1 MLRCVHFFPTA
12 AAILV
17 SGMLL
22 SSAAPGQ
29 DLQKTRSTLY
39 GPEIVAA
46 VRRNVERFDWARA
59 ARDSIVASAQPWLT
73 MPEDELWGLMFGA
86 TLPRSWMVWSNGHC
100 PACKAN
106 VPMYNWKMA
115 ALAHP
120 WKVRCPH
127 CSEFFPKNDFGAFY
141 ASGLDEHGVFDPG
154 KADRSLLFNTEH
166 PDVNDPLHLFGVD
179 DGTGY
184 VEGDNRWRFIAAYL
198 VYGQWKQ
205 GVVEGIRTLA
215 AAHLMTGDPACARKA
230 AILMDRVADL
240 YPPFDFGEQGF
251 VYERKADRGYVST
264 WHDACEETREIVMA
278 YDMIFEAIQD
288 DPELVAFLSK
298 KAEQYALENPKASFA
313 DIQRNIETRILRDA
327 IASRSKITTNYP
339 RTEIALAI
347 IHAVLGMPEHEQA
360 FWEIVD
366 PMLQQATA
374 VDGVT
379 GEKGLAGY
387 SCFTI
392 SALGCFIGEF
402 SKSDPAFL
410 HTLLER
416 HPNLRKTFRFFA
428 DTLCLGLYYPQSGDT
443 GAYCHAVD
451 RYVGLNFTRYA
462 NGSGNSGWT
471 LIPPSMFTLC
481 WQYHKETG
489 DPVYAQIAFRENSN
503 DLANLPFDFYIDDPS
518 PVVNDIEAVI
528 REHGPDLVL
537 GSVNLEQWRLALMR
551 SGEGEHRRVLWL
563 DYDSGGGH
571 GHTDGMNLGLFAKG
585 LDLLPELGYP
595 PVQFGGWESP
605 RARWYTMS
613 AAHNTV
619 VVDGA
624 NSVFGQAGETTL
636 WAEGAAFHAMR
647 MSAPGMIG
655 GERFERT
662 AILVDVSPEDFYVL
676 DVFHVKGGHD
686 HTMFLHSHFGGV
698 DLSGLTLRPAEDYG
712 HGAQMRNFQM
722 DPAAPSGWSADW
734 TTEDRLKLLEG
745 EHDIHLRYTGFT
757 REASAGFA
765 EGWAVASLYN
775 STEEIWIPRVL
786 VRRQNA
792 QDAPPLEST
801 FVGVLEPYEGNRFI
815 TAIRRHPMQTP
826 EGLALGDT
834 HAAIEIELADGR
846 RDILMVRD
854 RHDTS
859 ATRVAAKANP
869 ETRTDGEIALVRLN
883 PGGQVVYT
891 ALCGGSSLESGDHLL
906 NLEGIAEFHEIDN
919 R

>member
-1 MLRCVHFFPTA
+1 MLGCAHFFPA
-12 AAILV
+12 AAILAGAIFV
-17 SGMLL
+17 

-29 DLQKTRSTLY
+29 ELEKTRSTLY

-46 VRRNVERFDWARA
+46 VRRNTERFDWARA
-59 ARDSIVASAQPWLT
+59 ARDTVVASAQPWLT
-73 MPEDELWGLMFGA
+73 MPEDKLWGLMFGA

-100 PACKAN
+100 PACKAS

-120 WKVRCPH
+120 WKVQCPH

-141 ASGLDEHGVFDPG
+141 VSGLDEHGVFDPA

-166 PDVNDPLHLFGVD
+166 PDANDPLHLFGVD

-184 VEGDNRWRFIAAYL
+184 VEGDTRWRFIAAYL

-205 GVVEGIRTLA
+205 GVVEGIRALA
-215 AAHLMTGDPACARKA
+215 AAHLMTGDPTCARKA

-278 YDMIFEAIQD
+278 YDMIFEAIKH

-298 KAEQYALENPKASFA
+298 KAEQYTLENPKASFA

-347 IHAVLGMPEHEQA
+347 THAVLGMPEHEPA

-428 DTLCLGLYYPQSGDT
+428 DTLCLGRYYPQSGDT
-443 GAYCHAVD
+443 GAYCHPVD
-451 RYVGLNFTRYA
+451 RYVGLNFTRYG
-462 NGSGNSGWT
+462 NGSGGSGWT
-471 LIPPSMFTLC
+471 LVPPSMFTLC
-481 WQYHKETG
+481 WQYYKETG
-489 DPVYAQIAFRENSN
+489 DPVYAQIAFRENAN
-503 DLANLPFDFYIDDPS
+503 DLAGLPFDFFIDDPG
-518 PVVNDIEAVI
+518 PVVSDIDAVI
-528 REHGPDLVL
+528 RENGPDLVL

-585 LDLLPELGYP
+585 LDLLPEFGYP

-624 NSVFGQAGETTL
+624 NSVFGQAGDTTL
-636 WAEGAAFHAMR
+636 WADGAAFHAMR

-662 AILVDVSPEDFYVL
+662 AVMVDVSPVDCYVL

-686 HTMFLHSHFGGV
+686 HAMFMHSHFGGV
-698 DLSGLTLRPAEDYG
+698 ALSGLTLKPADDYG
-712 HGAQMRNFQM
+712 HGTQMRDVQM
-722 DPAAPSGWSADW
+722 DEAAPPGWSADW
-734 TTEDRLKLLEG
+734 DIDDRLNLLEG

-757 REASAGFA
+757 QGTSAGLA
-765 EGWAVASLYN
+765 EGWVVANGYK
-775 STEEIWIPRVL
+775 STEELWIPRVL
-786 VRRQNA
+786 VRKQNA

-801 FVGVLEPYEGNRFI
+801 FVGVLEPYDGNPFI
-815 TAIRRHPMQTP
+815 AGIRRHMLETP
-826 EGLALGDT
+826 DGQALGDT
-834 HAAIEIELADGR
+834 HAAIEIEFVDGR
-846 RDILMVRD
+846 RDILLVRD
-854 RHDTS
+854 RLDTS
-859 ATRVAAKANP
+859 ATRVTTKVNT

-883 PGGQVVYT
+883 PEGHVVYT
-891 ALCGGSSLESGDHLL
+891 ALCGGSSLESGDYLL
-906 NLEGIAEFHEIDN
+906 NLEGIAKFHEIDN